1 MTHILPFAKML
12 CQDYLFSLAE
22 DDVRLFMNIFFKVL
36 LFQLKP
42 DMLTLKREIDS
53 ILKEKL
59 C

>member
-1 MTHILPFAKML
+1 MTCILPFAKML
-12 CQDYLFSLAE
+12 CQDYLFSHVE
-22 DDVRLFMNIFFKVL
+22 DDVQLFMNIFFKVL

-42 DMLTLKREIDS
+42 GMLTLKHEIDS